1 VNEISDEDLSEEV
14 KFLNVGLLIG
24 GGFQYSLG
32 GNTALIVALIY
43 NNGFTDVL
51 KDEEKVALK
60 SLSLKLGVMF

>member
-1 VNEISDEDLSEEV
+1 M
-14 KFLNVGLLIG
+14 GLIIG

-32 GNTALIVALIY
+32 GNTALVLALIY

-51 KDEEKVALK
+51 QDKEKVALK